1 MLGGSLLFQ
10 RSVSSG
16 SYVKEILDKQ
26 LMQPYK
32 NFINKHTIDLENVQR
47 NKKR

>member
-10 RSVSSG
+10 RSVG
-16 SYVKEILDKQ
+16 SDSCGKEILDKQ

-32 NFINKHTIDLENVQR
+32 TLLKTHHRFGKCTKE
-47 NKKR
+47 

>member
-1 MLGGSLLFQ
+1 MLGGSLFFR

-16 SYVKEILDKQ
+16 SYGKEILDKQ

-32 NFINKHTIDLENVQR
+32 TLLTNTP
-47 NKKR
+47 

>member
-10 RSVSSG
+10 KSVSSG
-16 SYVKEILDKQ
+16 SYGKEILDKQ

-32 NFINKHTIDLENVQR
+32 TLLINTP
-47 NKKR
+47 